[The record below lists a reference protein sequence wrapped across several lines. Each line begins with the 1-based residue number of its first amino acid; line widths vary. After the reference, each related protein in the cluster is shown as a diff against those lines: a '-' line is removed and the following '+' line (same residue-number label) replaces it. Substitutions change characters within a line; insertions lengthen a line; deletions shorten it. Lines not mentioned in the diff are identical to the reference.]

1 MTPSALLL
9 KLENYYVK
17 LNSFN
22 LEDWTG
28 EKHRKGDH
36 WSTVLYQ
43 EAAPVN
49 FVELKARACV
59 RSISCGDETY
69 VCFVSIEGIH
79 KRETS
84 PHQPLKQLLKPGR
97 ASAC

>member
-43 EAAPVN
+43 EAVPVN
-49 FVELKARACV
+49 FVELKASARVRACAV
-59 RSISCGDETY
+59 LVAVMKLMS
-69 VCFVSIEGIH
+69 
-79 KRETS
+79 
-84 PHQPLKQLLKPGR
+84 
-97 ASAC
+97 AS